1 MIEQMICH
9 VTGSLLSFRRFQ
21 GRTVSPLQSR
31 APIGVVN
38 SGLDLAGLET
48 AVHHLCTASIAPAT
62 QRTYRTAVQRYST
75 FCSAYSTPLFPLSES
90 TLCYFATVLS
100 YQGLALQ
107 SIKTYL
113 SAVKHMHV
121 LHGHAPLPAMPRLQM
136 VLNGAQR
143 LQPVLRNQAPRNR
156 LPITPTILGQLH
168 GIWVSHQDRAY
179 GAMIWAAA
187 STCFFGFFR
196 SGEITIPSV
205 SSYDPQSHLS
215 WGDVAVDDPVFPSCV
230 RVHLRR
236 SKCDPIGR
244 GVDVYFGPVNER
256 LCPVW
261 ALLSYAAGR
270 GDRPGPFFIHPDAT
284 PLTKTHFVG
293 AVRLALRQA
302 GLEPRDYAGHIGAAE
317 KHSMAL
323 PCSPLLSYLFSITSY
338 TPHHAHA
345 PVALFFISLQKD
357 RSRMKNP
364 NDDYMGHNPIV
375 RST

>member
-1 MIEQMICH
+1 
-9 VTGSLLSFRRFQ
+9 
-21 GRTVSPLQSR
+21 
-31 APIGVVN
+31 
-38 SGLDLAGLET
+38 
-48 AVHHLCTASIAPAT
+48 
-62 QRTYRTAVQRYST
+62 
-75 FCSAYSTPLFPLSES
+75 
-90 TLCYFATVLS
+90 
-100 YQGLALQ
+100 
-107 SIKTYL
+107 
-113 SAVKHMHV
+113 MHV

-143 LQPVLRNQAPRNR
+143 LQPVLRNRAPRNR

-215 WGDVAVDDPVFPSCV
+215 WGDVAVDDPRSPSCV

-236 SKCDPIGR
+236 SKCDPMGR
-244 GVDVYFGPVNER
+244 GVDVYFGPANGL
-256 LCPVW
+256 LCPVR
-261 ALLSYAAGR
+261 ALLSYATGR

-302 GLEPRDYAGHIGAAE
+302 GLEPRDYAGHSFRIGAATTAA
-317 KHSMAL
+317 MAGL
-323 PCSPLLSYLFSITSY
+323 EDSLIQSLGRWSSAAFLGYIRIPPAQLSTISATLARTS
-338 TPHHAHA
+338 A
-345 PVALFFISLQKD
+345 PA
-357 RSRMKNP
+357 P
-364 NDDYMGHNPIV
+364 
-375 RST
+375 